1 MRHVYI
7 DWPEYN
13 DLCERLVARV
23 VQSGWKFDSLLC
35 LARGGMR
42 PGDIFSRVYNS
53 MPLAVLTT
61 CSYRAAAGTIQG
73 DLDIATYITGMSDL
87 KGKLLL
93 VDDLCDS
100 GQTVLKVIEHLKDR
114 YPRITEVRTAA
125 IWVKACSLIVPDYYV
140 VKYEDS
146 PWIHQPFE
154 FYDDF
159 GPEKLLARVR
169 EKFGEP

>member
-1 MRHVYI
+1 MEHVYVS
-7 DWPEYN
+7 WSEYV

-23 VQSGWKFDSLLC
+23 TASGWKFDSLLC

-42 PGDIFSRVYNS
+42 PGDLFSRIYNS

-61 CSYRAAAGTIQG
+61 SSYRAAAGTIQG
-73 DLDIATYITGMSDL
+73 DLDIARYITGMSDL
-87 KGKLLL
+87 HGKLLL

-100 GQTVLKVIEHLKDR
+100 GKTVVKVIEHLKES
-114 YPRITEVRTAA
+114 YPRITEVKTAT
-125 IWVKACSLIVPDYYV
+125 IWVKKSSVIVPDYYV
-140 VKYEDS
+140 VKYDDN

-159 GPEKLLARVR
+159 GPEKHLARCK
-169 EKFGEP
+169 EKFGEI

>member
-1 MRHVYI
+1 MRHVYVE
-7 DWPEYN
+7 WGEYN

-23 VQSGWKFDSLLC
+23 TESGWKFDSLLC

-42 PGDIFSRVYNS
+42 PGDLFSRIYS

-61 CSYRAAAGTIQG
+61 SSYRAAAGTVQG

-93 VDDLCDS
+93 VDDLCDT
-100 GQTVLKVIEHLKDR
+100 GQTVVKVIEHLKER

-125 IWVKACSLIVPDYYV
+125 IWVKPTSVIIPNYYV
-140 VKYEDS
+140 VKFEDN

-154 FYDDF
+154 FFDDF
-159 GPEKLLARVR
+159 GPEKHLARCK
-169 EKFGEP
+169 EKFGEI